1 VFAFVIRRIVVAIPI
16 LILSTMLAFVLVT
29 ISGDPLEDLRQS
41 QSPNKEQL
49 IAARTE
55 ALNLNDPL
63 PERYWNWITGVVRG
77 DFGQNKVGQ
86 DVAPLLWGAMG
97 ITIRLVLAA
106 VLLSIVIG
114 VLVGVISALRQYTG
128 FDYASTF
135 LSFLFFAMPVFWFAV
150 LLKQFG
156 AIEINDWLQNPGIG
170 LWGYIIGVLLV
181 AGLVRSLKRG
191 DEAKRMLFTAIA
203 ALGTFVGLLLA
214 DLWLSG
220 QSFSRWIATV
230 GPQTPNFE
238 GSFWAQIGDYL
249 GHMILPTITLAVVS
263 SAVYSR
269 FTRASMPE
277 TLKADYAR
285 TARAKGLKEKRVVG
299 RHALRTGLIP
309 ITTLIALD
317 FGAILAGAV
326 ITENVFGWKGMGSL
340 FVNGLRTVD
349 PYPVLGF
356 MVVVGFSVIMFNLL
370 ADIAYAY
377 LDPRIRLA

>member
-1 VFAFVIRRIVVAIPI
+1 LLAFVIRRLLVAIPI

-29 ISGDPLEDLRQS
+29 VSGDPLEDLRQS
-41 QSPNKEQL
+41 QNPNKEQL
-49 IAARTE
+49 IAARRE
-55 ALNLNDPL
+55 ALNLDEPL
-63 PERYWNWITGVVRG
+63 PKRYWDWITGVVRG
-77 DFGQNKVGQ
+77 DFGQTKQGQ
-86 DVAPLLWGAMG
+86 DVGALLWSAIG
-97 ITIRLVLAA
+97 ITLRLVLAA
-106 VLLSIVIG
+106 VILSIIIG
-114 VLVGVISALRQYTG
+114 VLVGVVSALHQYTG

-170 LWGYIIGVLLV
+170 FWGYAIITFLV
-181 AGLVRSLKRG
+181 GGLVWSLVHGRQRQITATAVSVG
-191 DEAKRMLFTAIA
+191 VTLVVLF
-203 ALGTFVGLLLA
+203 LVDMWLA
-214 DLWLSG
+214 DR
-220 QSFSRWIATV
+220 SFSRWIATV
-230 GPQTPNFE
+230 GPETPNFE
-238 GSFWAQIGDYL
+238 GSFWAQVGDWL
-249 GHMILPTITLAVVS
+249 GHMILPTITLAVIS

-269 FTRASMPE
+269 FTRASMLE
-277 TLKADYAR
+277 TLKTDYVR
-285 TARAKGLKEKRVVG
+285 TARAKGLPEKRVVA

-356 MVVVGFSVIMFNLL
+356 MVVVGFSVILFNLL

>member
-1 VFAFVIRRIVVAIPI
+1 MLAFVIRRIAVAVPI

-49 IAARTE
+49 IAARRA
-55 ALNLNDPL
+55 ALNLDQPL
-63 PERYWNWITGVVRG
+63 PSRYWDWITGVVRG
-77 DFGQNKVGQ
+77 DFGKNKLGQ
-86 DVAPLLWGAMG
+86 DVAPLLWSAMG

-106 VLLSIVIG
+106 VILSIIIG
-114 VLVGVISALRQYTG
+114 VLVGVISALRQYTP
-128 FDYASTF
+128 FDYTATF

-156 AIEINDWLQNPGIG
+156 AIELNDWLQNPGVG
-170 LWGYIIGVLLV
+170 LWGYLIGAVVV
-181 AGLVRSLKRG
+181 AGLVRSLVRG
-191 DEAKRMLFTAIA
+191 DDRRRRMA
-203 ALGTFVGLLLA
+203 AVVGAASTLVVLALA
-214 DLWLSG
+214 DLWLDG
-220 QSFSRWIATV
+220 RSFSRWIATV
-230 GPQTPNFE
+230 GPETPNFE
-238 GSFWAQIGDYL
+238 GSFMARLGDYL

-269 FTRASMPE
+269 FTRASMLE
-277 TLKADYAR
+277 TLKADYVR
-285 TARAKGLKEKRVVG
+285 TARSKGVPERRVVA
-299 RHALRTGLIP
+299 RHAFRTGLIP
-309 ITTLIALD
+309 ITTLVALD

-326 ITENVFGWKGMGSL
+326 ITETVFGWRGMGSL

-356 MVVVGFSVIMFNLL
+356 MVVVGFSVIIFNLL